1 MNRRPLNFSYRGRS
15 AASALALAAA
25 VMLVPANLLPVLS
38 TEASGSFRSDTI
50 FSGAMELW
58 RHGLGAIAVIV
69 FTASIVIPIL
79 KLAGLAWLIFS
90 ARRGAPRNPRR
101 LARVYSAIEF
111 IGRWS
116 MLDVFLAAFLTGLVQ
131 FGDLSM
137 VEARSGIVAFAAA
150 VVLTV
155 LATQAFDPR
164 TLWDGPDSSIPD
176 PPRP

>member
-1 MNRRPLNFSYRGRS
+1 MNRPFSLSLRGRS
-15 AASALALAAA
+15 ASTALALAAA
-25 VMLVPANLLPVLS
+25 VMLVPANLLPVLD
-38 TEASGSFRSDTI
+38 TETSGTFRSDTI
-50 FSGAMELW
+50 LSGAIELW

-69 FTASIVIPIL
+69 ITASIVIPIL
-79 KLAGLAWLIFS
+79 KLAGLGWIIFS
-90 ARRGAPRNPRR
+90 VRRGAPRNERR
-101 LARVYSAIEF
+101 LTKIYSAIEF

-131 FGDLSM
+131 FGQLSM

-164 TLWDGPDSSIPD
+164 TIWGGEDGAAPAPSPS
-176 PPRP
+176 